1 MNRIINNYD
10 SMNLGSKE
18 PAQRCNMKS
27 MGNSNIPIS
36 ECTEFTMHISQ
47 KAEFANSKKKLIDYT
62 EYKLIRYIEKVR
74 DKQQELILNVMLV
87 DYVKGNISVAWRKG
101 QPVYV
106 SVATG

>member
-1 MNRIINNYD
+1 MNLIIDNYR

-18 PAQRCNMKS
+18 PAQKYSMKTR
-27 MGNSNIPIS
+27 GNSNIPIS

-47 KAEFANSKKKLIDYT
+47 KTEFANSRQKLVDYT
-62 EYKLIRYIEKVR
+62 EHKLRKYIEKIR

-87 DYVKGNISVAWRKG
+87 DYVKGNIAVAWRKG

-106 SVATG
+106 NVTKG